1 MKTRLSFECLNS
13 FTAPFFHNQFLKSV
27 ITHSSIVPVN
37 NITADTFHTICVSLD
52 KTYLRSY
59 LFFLRY
65 HVLCQYDLLTDLTGV
80 PNINQEDKPYDVI
93 YELLSIRFNNRL
105 RVKTQAINNS
115 VFTVSD
121 IYLSANWSECEL
133 WDMYGIYSENHDRLT
148 RLLTDYGFDGY
159 PLRKDFPLSG
169 YYDVRYNEFNKRVI
183 IDKLELG
190 QEYRIF
196 DYKVSSDNRLFS
208 KV

>member
-1 MKTRLSFECLNS
+1 MKIRLSPEYSDSL
-13 FTAPFFHNQFLKSV
+13 TVQFFHNQFLKSAA
-27 ITHSSIVPVN
+27 THALIIPVNSIV
-37 NITADTFHTICVSLD
+37 IDTFYTICVSLD

-80 PNINQEDKPYDVI
+80 SNLNQEDKPYDVI
-93 YELLSIRFNNRL
+93 YELLSLRFNNRL
-105 RVKTQAINNS
+105 RVKVQALNNS
-115 VFTVSD
+115 VFTISD
-121 IYLSANWSECEL
+121 IYFSANWSECEL
-133 WDMYGIYSENHDRLT
+133 WDMYGIYPENHDRLT
-148 RLLTDYGFDGY
+148 RLLTDYGFEGH

-169 YYDVRYNEFNKRVI
+169 YYDVRYNEFKKRVI

-196 DYKVSSDNRLFS
+196 DYKVSSDNRQLL

>member
-1 MKTRLSFECLNS
+1 MKTRLSPECFNS
-13 FTAPFFHNQFLKSV
+13 LTVQFFHNQFLKSAA
-27 ITHSSIVPVN
+27 THSSIIPVN
-37 NITADTFHTICVSLD
+37 NIAIDTFYTICVSLD

-59 LFFLRY
+59 LFFLKY

-80 PNINQEDKPYDVI
+80 SNVSQEDKPYDVI

-105 RVKTQAINNS
+105 RVKVQAINNS

-133 WDMYGIYSENHDRLT
+133 WDMYGIYPENHDRLI
-148 RLLTDYGFDGY
+148 RLLTDYGFEGH

-169 YYDVRYNEFNKRVI
+169 YYDVRYNEFKKRVI

>member
-1 MKTRLSFECLNS
+1 MKIRLLPKSFES
-13 FTAPFFHNQFLKSV
+13 STVQFFYSQFLKSAA
-27 ITHSSIVPVN
+27 THALIIPVN
-37 NITADTFHTICVSLD
+37 NIVIDTFYSISVSLD

-59 LFFLRY
+59 LFFLKY

-80 PNINQEDKPYDVI
+80 SNLNQEDKPYDVI
-93 YELLSIRFNNRL
+93 YELLSLRFNNRL
-105 RVKTQAINNS
+105 RVKVQAVNNS
-115 VFTVSD
+115 VFTISD

-133 WDMYGIYSENHDRLT
+133 WDMYGIYPENHDRLT
-148 RLLTDYGFDGY
+148 RLLTDYGFEGH

-169 YYDVRYNEFNKRVI
+169 YYDVRYNEFKKRVI

-196 DYKVSSDNRLFS
+196 DYKVSYDNRLLL
-208 KV
+208 KI

>member
-1 MKTRLSFECLNS
+1 MKTQLSPECFNS
-13 FTAPFFHNQFLKSV
+13 LTVQFSKSAA
-27 ITHSSIVPVN
+27 IHSSIIPVN
-37 NITADTFHTICVSLD
+37 NIAIDTFYTVCVSLD

-59 LFFLRY
+59 LFFLKN

-80 PNINQEDKPYDVI
+80 SNASQEDKPYDVI

-105 RVKTQAINNS
+105 RVKVQAVNNS
-115 VFTVSD
+115 VSTVSD
-121 IYLSANWSECEL
+121 IYFSANWSECEL
-133 WDMYGIYSENHDRLT
+133 WDMYGIYPENHDRLT
-148 RLLTDYGFDGY
+148 RLLTDYGFEGH

-169 YYDVRYNEFNKRVI
+169 YYDVRYNEFKKRVI

-196 DYKVSSDNRLFS
+196 DYKASFDNRLFS
-208 KV
+208 KA